1 MNGFKDRFLRACR
14 REPVDVT
21 PIWLMRQAGRYQP
34 EYRQLRAKYSMLE
47 ICTTAELAAEV
58 TLLPLRRFELDA
70 AILFSDLTIPFL
82 AMGVSFTL
90 KENVGPVITQPLRTE
105 ADIAALRV
113 MEPHADLPF
122 VGESIRILRRELKV
136 PLIGFAGA
144 PFTLAAYLIEG
155 GPSRDYS
162 RVRAMIYREPQLW
175 TRLMEVLS
183 ENVTRYLQMQIEAGA
198 QAVQVFDSWVG
209 AVSPTV
215 YRRHILPAMQR
226 IVGALRTLSAPVI
239 YFGTGTASLL
249 EAMQET
255 GADVIGVDWR
265 VLLDEA
271 WARLGYQC
279 AIQGNLD
286 PAVLLASAQ
295 TVRAE
300 AREVLRRAEGRPGHI
315 FNLGHGILPDTPI
328 ENVQVLIDTVHE
340 Q

>member
-1 MNGFKDRFLRACR
+1 MSRFNDRFLRACR

-34 EYRQLRAKYSMLE
+34 EYRRLREKHPMLE
-47 ICTTAELAAEV
+47 LCTTPELAAEV
-58 TLLPLRRFELDA
+58 TLLPLRRFDLDA

-82 AMGVSFTL
+82 AMGVPFTL
-90 KENVGPVITQPLRTE
+90 KENVGPMIAHPVRTE
-105 ADIAALRV
+105 EDINALRV
-113 MEPHADLPF
+113 LQPQDDLPF
-122 VGESIRILRRELKV
+122 VAESIRILRGELNV

-162 RVRAMIYREPQLW
+162 RVRAMIYREPGLW
-175 TRLMEVLS
+175 MRLMDILA
-183 ENVTRYLQMQIEAGA
+183 ENVTRYLHIQIEAGA
-198 QAVQVFDSWVG
+198 QAVQLFDSWVG
-209 AVSPTV
+209 AVSPAV
-215 YRRHILPAMQR
+215 YRRYILPVMRR
-226 IVGALRTLSAPVI
+226 IISALHPLGAPII

-265 VLLDEA
+265 VPLDEA
-271 WARLGYQC
+271 WVRLGYRC

-286 PAVLLASAQ
+286 PAALLASAD

-300 AREVLRRAEGRPGHI
+300 AQDVLRRAGGRPGHI
-315 FNLGHGILPDTPI
+315 FNLGHGVLPETPI
-328 ENVQVLIDTVHE
+328 ENVQVLIDTVHA